1 MNDLNTLFPRALKA
15 INEIIEHEYNIS
27 RKNYRQTRHSTL
39 VSKVLCHSLL
49 RSDSSYT
56 KDSGFLHSS
65 YAAYYLLAALE
76 RELESTENK
85 IENTWFHHYDGYDNS
100 IFKNRIT

>member
-39 VSKVLCHSLL
+39 VSKVLCHLLL
-49 RSDSSYT
+49 RSDSSL
-56 KDSGFLHSS
+56 GFIIMM
-65 YAAYYLLAALE
+65 AMTIQYLK
-76 RELESTENK
+76 T
-85 IENTWFHHYDGYDNS
+85 G
-100 IFKNRIT
+100 